1 MTSSN
6 AVCEVET
13 GERYTGEVYLLHIHD
28 ELIKSRAAA
37 SRVEKFELSLSSCCR
52 YLLNSKSNRER

>member
-28 ELIKSRAAA
+28 VLIKSRAAA
-37 SRVEKFELSLSSCCR
+37 SRVRVGTSCKP
-52 YLLNSKSNRER
+52 YV